1 MKNFSLFAFFAML
14 IVVIISCNKTK
25 DYSQI
30 DQDIIQQYIF
40 DNNLNAE
47 ATGSGLYY
55 VINNPGIGDTPTI
68 YSNVTVAYTGSLTD
82 GTVFDESSSTGVTFP
97 LSNVIQGWQEGIP
110 LFSEGGS
117 GILLIPSALGYGS
130 QAVSTIPANSVLIFD
145 VSLIDVN

>member
-1 MKNFSLFAFFAML
+1 MKNISLFAFIIFL
-14 IVVIISCNKTK
+14 ISSCNKTK
-25 DYSQI
+25 DYTQI
-30 DQDIIQQYIF
+30 DEDIILQYIS

-47 ATGSGLYY
+47 TTGSGLHY

-130 QAVSTIPANSVLIFD
+130 QAVSTIPANSVLIFY